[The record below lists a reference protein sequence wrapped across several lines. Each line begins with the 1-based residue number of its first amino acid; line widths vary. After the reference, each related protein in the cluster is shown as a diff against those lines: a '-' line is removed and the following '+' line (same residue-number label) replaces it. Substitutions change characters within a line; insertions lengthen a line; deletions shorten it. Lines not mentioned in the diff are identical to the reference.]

1 LLSMVIVVRF
11 LCQEMAKTAR
21 DVSWQ
26 LLRSGNGKG
35 DCDGAGSCAVQPNRG
50 KEHTTL
56 GIIGLVTLHSRR
68 SARRK
73 SEQRRRVGNCVQ
85 VEDGSSWRQLSVPR
99 RDRCTQG
106 EKGGGGRNYL
116 AVWALGAQKRRTRS
130 VAEGPPWAE
139 DGKGERREGEGGQTR
154 CAGAYQRSDW
164 SRSLALAN
172 SMCSFQRREGKT
184 CRTQLLALQINK

>member
-11 LCQEMAKTAR
+11 LCQEMARTAR

-26 LLRSGNGKG
+26 LLRSGKGKG

-106 EKGGGGRNYL
+106 EKGGEGGIIWRCGLWVRRNVEPGAWL
-116 AVWALGAQKRRTRS
+116 RGRPGLKTARGSEGREKAAKHVAQALI
-130 VAEGPPWAE
+130 
-139 DGKGERREGEGGQTR
+139 GGQTGRGAWRWLTR
-154 CAGAYQRSDW
+154 CVPFNVEKAKPVE
-164 SRSLALAN
+164 LN
-172 SMCSFQRREGKT
+172 CSPCK
-184 CRTQLLALQINK
+184 